1 MNDAQMMLLQVAG
14 EMEGASFE
22 ERSYAAGFKCVA
34 GLDEVGR
41 GPLAGPVVA
50 VAVILPRGFSST
62 DIKDSKLLTAAQRE
76 KLAMVIRERALS
88 FAIGL
93 VEVEE
98 IDRINILRASLLAM
112 VKAWNALQPSAD
124 CILLDGNKRIPREL
138 FGPEAVAGGSLPR
151 QRAIVKGDQLCL
163 SIAAASILAKVTRD
177 AIMVELDKSYPAY
190 GFATHK
196 GYGCA
201 AHLDAL
207 HRLGPSPIH
216 RRSFQPVFDA
226 CARQDGPSE
235 ITLFQTS

>member
-1 MNDAQMMLLQVAG
+1 
-14 EMEGASFE
+14 
-22 ERSYAAGFKCVA
+22 
-34 GLDEVGR
+34 
-41 GPLAGPVVA
+41 
-50 VAVILPRGFSST
+50 
-62 DIKDSKLLTAAQRE
+62 
-76 KLAMVIRERALS
+76 
-88 FAIGL
+88 
-93 VEVEE
+93 
-98 IDRINILRASLLAM
+98 
-112 VKAWNALQPSAD
+112 
-124 CILLDGNKRIPREL
+124 
-138 FGPEAVAGGSLPR
+138 
-151 QRAIVKGDQLCL
+151 VKGDQLCL